1 MVQCL
6 LDSVCEVWQIL
17 ICYNY
22 MLTCY
27 KSSWG
32 TFTRV
37 VMNCKCHLLWQFS
50 HSSIASLGNYDHHNA
65 FNWFLGKSWHE
76 VWSLDYAVSHKRR
89 KGNYSH
95 CVCHTDILNK
105 LIETNFVQ
113 ISFFLFF
120 SFKRQQIIMVKEKS
134 VSQKYFNMILEN
146 IWKGTIWEMKKTI
159 VSTP

>member
-1 MVQCL
+1 MSGC
-6 LDSVCEVWQIL
+6 WATITNHWRIL
-17 ICYNY
+17 NIIFCSGLIMYAKKNNNY

-120 SFKRQQIIMVKEKS
+120 
-134 VSQKYFNMILEN
+134 
-146 IWKGTIWEMKKTI
+146 
-159 VSTP
+159 